1 MRHVPIALALL
12 AAVPAAAR
20 ADEDGAASAAASAE
34 LHWLD
39 DFAPGLA
46 RARESGRPVV
56 VDFWADWCRSCAA
69 MERSTFSD
77 PRVRAAL
84 ERFVTVR
91 LDGSEKSPAMQ
102 SGRYDLARP
111 PRKAGT

>member
-12 AAVPAAAR
+12 AAVPTAAR

-69 MERSTFSD
+69 
-77 PRVRAAL
+77 L